1 MTPEEIRQTLW
12 RTLDKLDE
20 LYGDRANAEEL
31 LRSEREAHRQEM
43 ANLNAEIAAKDRKLA
58 ENEARI
64 AALEKELAQSKA
76 ANVDA
81 NLPSSPPSSRQCG
94 AAGPTT
100 RTCCLRQS
108 ISMLDKTKLRNI
120 NF

>member
-1 MTPEEIRQTLW
+1 MNPEEIRQALW

-20 LYGDRANAEEL
+20 LYWSRDNVEEL
-31 LRSEREAHRQEM
+31 LRSEREAHRLEM
-43 ANLNAEIAAKDRKLA
+43 ANLNAEIAAKDMKLA

-76 ANVDA
+76 ANQ
-81 NLPSSPPSSRQCG
+81 PSSHPSSRPCA

-100 RTCCLRQS
+100 RTSCLLPS
-108 ISMLDKTKLRNI
+108 ISMLDKSMLINI
-120 NF
+120 KF

>member
-20 LYGDRANAEEL
+20 LYGDRNNAEEL
-31 LRSEREAHRQEM
+31 LRSEREAHKQEM
-43 ANLNAEIAAKDRKLA
+43 DNLNAEMAAKDRKLA
-58 ENEARI
+58 EKEARI

-81 NLPSSPPSSRQCG
+81 NLSSSPHSSR
-94 AAGPTT
+94 
-100 RTCCLRQS
+100 
-108 ISMLDKTKLRNI
+108 
-120 NF
+120 

>member
-31 LRSEREAHRQEM
+31 LRSEREAHKQEM
-43 ANLNAEIAAKDRKLA
+43 YNLNAEMAAKDRKLA
-58 ENEARI
+58 EKEARI
-64 AALEKELAQSKA
+64 AALEKELARSMAVK
-76 ANVDA
+76 
-81 NLPSSPPSSRQCG
+81 LHSSPPSSRQCA

-100 RTCCLRQS
+100 RTSCLLPS

-120 NF
+120 KC